1 MKLLR
6 RMPSLQQLHTD
17 SLFKQLRSYTEVQQ
31 LAGPWE
37 QQLASLTRLTSLSL
51 SSGDLQHV
59 GHLRR
64 AHGVMD
70 EAPDTSHNSSSS
82 SSSTSEHQKTDREYA
97 ELASNERLWVY
108 WLLDWLAAAPG
119 LTSVSIKPSKHSGS
133 SRNTGSGSIDSKEV
147 DRNRMPRELP
157 TEGWEGLSGLKELD
171 VSYNVLEGPPQ
182 AAVLPGCIS
191 SLSALTALR
200 LTRCW
205 LRSLPQELTALSNM
219 ALFDASH
226 NPLSGLRAP
235 TVPSLASLVAARPC
249 LQTLDLRN
257 TSGYDN
263 HKNSSLTLP
272 QELAGCRNLRAAN
285 VGPRRHAS
293 RSSSS
298 RRQSRSTA

>member
-1 MKLLR
+1 MAW
-6 RMPSLQQLHTD
+6 LHTD

-82 SSSTSEHQKTDREYA
+82 SSSSTSEHQKTDREYA

-108 WLLDWLAAAPG
+108 WLPDWLAAAPG

-133 SRNTGSGSIDSKEV
+133 SRNTGSGSINSEEV
-147 DRNRMPRELP
+147 DRNRMPACLMINATELP
-157 TEGWEGLSGLKELD
+157 TEGWEGLSGLKPQELD
-171 VSYNVLEGPPQ
+171 VSYN
-182 AAVLPGCIS
+182 
-191 SLSALTALR
+191 
-200 LTRCW
+200 
-205 LRSLPQELTALSNM
+205 ELTALSNM

-235 TVPSLASLVAARPC
+235 TVPSLASL
-249 LQTLDLRN
+249 
-257 TSGYDN
+257 
-263 HKNSSLTLP
+263 
-272 QELAGCRNLRAAN
+272 ELAGCRNLRELWLGWNANLDWGSLQVLQHCTALRMLDLGGMRPGAAAA
-285 VGPRRHAS
+285 GGRAEAPPSTSQLLAQLHPRVAVQGMQPRAPVQ
-293 RSSSS
+293 RF
-298 RRQSRSTA
+298 